1 MYNCHLAW
9 WSGAIQR
16 MLFSNIHWKVL
27 YPVEQEEAWNF
38 KTSFK
43 RRQWHLV
50 LINQGMIEKARQDLE
65 IKHQIIRQISIQ
77 SRSIH
82 YIPRGKRDV
91 IRLRIQPKI
100 KRPLDDVNECWP
112 LQKNTWPQWADTWA
126 HHTVRWYWSA
136 DALFWQLSIDHNID
150 VQYEFSYAPKR
161 KEKCEIEHWFPCGA
175 DGQVVYGHVITKF
188 SGMGRF
194 TYPWCSAGALWVR
207 SSPRN
212 PFLCWLF
219 VKKNYV

>member
-43 RRQWHLV
+43 RRKWHLV

-65 IKHQIIRQISIQ
+65 TNIRSSDKSVYKAEAYIIYHEASVT
-77 SRSIH
+77 S
-82 YIPRGKRDV
+82 YV
-91 IRLRIQPKI
+91 YEIQPKI
-100 KRPLDDVNECWP
+100 KQPLDDVNECWP
-112 LQKNTWPQWADTWA
+112 LQKNTRPRWTDTWA

-161 KEKCEIEHWFPCGA
+161 ARKCEIEHWFPCGA

-194 TYPWCSAGALWVR
+194 TYQGAPLARFECEAPLETHFHAGYL
-207 SSPRN
+207 
-212 PFLCWLF
+212 
-219 VKKNYV
+219 